1 MAGNSLEEKYKS
13 AAGVVCRQ
21 GMFPFP
27 VNDTTLSI
35 MKHVVED
42 EEEEL
47 DLICAFSQK
56 HSQTL
61 EELTASSGFPQDK
74 VDQLATS
81 LARKGLI
88 FNQPN
93 SAGTMVYRLLPLM
106 TVGLMEY
113 KFMTA
118 LTGDEKERELAHLF
132 QTLLN
137 QVRDNV
143 QANYDNLVPVLQSAP
158 PVDRTVPS
166 RIMEDG
172 KPIRIIPLDKQIEV
186 PDEFVLPSQ
195 SVDEIIEKFDD
206 IAVGH
211 CFCRQRQ
218 KVLGHPCATDT
229 PVVNCF
235 TFGKSARHTV
245 AQGFCRMITKEE
257 ARQIMREAEEAGL
270 VHKAF
275 HPGSNVSRPETSICN
290 CCKDCCDTLNLWR
303 DGAVPLINSTYHL
316 SVIDGDLCSGCGVCV
331 ERCPTDAIQ
340 LSDEGTAERD
350 ENACFGCGVCAR
362 FCPEGAISLKEG
374 LRRVM
379 VLPPRLR
386 PSSEA

>member
-1 MAGNSLEEKYKS
+1 MAENPLEAKYKA

-35 MKHVVED
+35 MKHVIED
-42 EEEEL
+42 EEDEL
-47 DLICAFSQK
+47 DLICAFSRK
-56 HSQTL
+56 ASQTL
-61 EELTASSGFPQDK
+61 EELTVSSGFSRDK

-81 LARKGLI
+81 LARKGLV

-113 KFMTA
+113 KFMTE

-137 QVRDNV
+137 QVRDQV
-143 QANYDNLVPVLQSAP
+143 QANYDNLVPMLQTAP

-166 RIMEDG
+166 RVTDEG
-172 KPIRIIPLDKQIEV
+172 KPIRIIPIDKRVEV
-186 PDEFVLPSQ
+186 PEEFVLPSQ
-195 SVDEIIEKFDD
+195 SVDEIIDKFDE

-211 CFCRQRQ
+211 CFCRQRR
-218 KVLGHPCATDT
+218 KVLGHPCATDA
-229 PVVNCF
+229 PVLNCF

-245 AQGFCRMITKEE
+245 AQGFCRMVSKDE
-257 ARQIMREAEEAGL
+257 ARRIMREAEEAGL

-303 DGAVPLINSTYHL
+303 DGAFPLINSTYHL
-316 SVIDGDLCSGCGVCV
+316 SIIDRDLCSGCGVCV
-331 ERCPTDAIQ
+331 ERCPTDAIR
-340 LSDEGTAERD
+340 LNDGGTAERD
-350 ENACFGCGVCAR
+350 EKACFGCGICAR
-362 FCPEGAISLKEG
+362 VCPEGAISLKEG

-379 VLPPRLR
+379 VLPPRVR
-386 PSSEA
+386 PSA

>member
-1 MAGNSLEEKYKS
+1 MAENSLEEKYKS

-56 HSQTL
+56 PSQTL

-93 SAGTMVYRLLPLM
+93 SAGIMVYRLLPLM

-143 QANYDNLVPVLQSAP
+143 QANYDNLVPMLQAAP

-166 RIMEDG
+166 RITEDG

-218 KVLGHPCATDT
+218 RVLGNSCATDA

-340 LSDEGTAERD
+340 LNDEGTAERD
-350 ENACFGCGVCAR
+350 ENACFGCGVCAG

>member
-1 MAGNSLEEKYKS
+1 
-13 AAGVVCRQ
+13 
-21 GMFPFP
+21 
-27 VNDTTLSI
+27 
-35 MKHVVED
+35 
-42 EEEEL
+42 
-47 DLICAFSQK
+47 
-56 HSQTL
+56 
-61 EELTASSGFPQDK
+61 
-74 VDQLATS
+74 
-81 LARKGLI
+81 
-88 FNQPN
+88 
-93 SAGTMVYRLLPLM
+93 
-106 TVGLMEY
+106 
-113 KFMTA
+113 
-118 LTGDEKERELAHLF
+118 
-132 QTLLN
+132 
-137 QVRDNV
+137 
-143 QANYDNLVPVLQSAP
+143 
-158 PVDRTVPS
+158 
-166 RIMEDG
+166 
-172 KPIRIIPLDKQIEV
+172 
-186 PDEFVLPSQ
+186 
-195 SVDEIIEKFDD
+195 
-206 IAVGH
+206 
-211 CFCRQRQ
+211 
-218 KVLGHPCATDT
+218 
-229 PVVNCF
+229 
-235 TFGKSARHTV
+235 
-245 AQGFCRMITKEE
+245 MITKKE